1 MLLKIFVIILFVFSY
16 FLKQFHCLLPLCRFF
31 VTFYFLY
38 TPTPSHHSPCSSLSS
53 SAICTITTVK
63 VTAKKGKKAVSKTL
77 KANVKVVNAGLKLT
91 TAPAEVVIG
100 SETKFV
106 AKKCPSVAKVTFS
119 SSDVAVATVD
129 AATGVVKALKAGKTT
144 ITATSDYGKTVSKEV
159 TVKEIVIDEAKQS
172 KINQVVLTYQG
183 DASKITKDDVVS

>member
-1 MLLKIFVIILFVFSY
+1 MLLKFFVIILFVFSY

-77 KANVKVVNAGLKLT
+77 KANVKVVNAGLKFTAAPTEMAVGTEDKVT
-91 TAPAEVVIG
+91 T
-100 SETKFV
+100 
-106 AKKCPSVAKVTFS
+106 KKCPSAAKV
-119 SSDVAVATVD
+119 
-129 AATGVVKALKAGKTT
+129 
-144 ITATSDYGKTVSKEV
+144 
-159 TVKEIVIDEAKQS
+159 
-172 KINQVVLTYQG
+172 
-183 DASKITKDDVVS
+183 